1 MNGTQS
7 VIPFFPNFLD
17 GVNMAYDNN
26 DRERTWVSFHNH
38 ANGQR
43 QSVINFRF
51 NQYYSF
57 QDVVAQIRTVQ
68 ANGNTDNNIDR
79 VLQNAIQVFQ
89 EIQNDPSRSNIQN
102 LVLAVMYS
110 INDDQFEQ
118 VATYFNQ
125 LAQNFQTR
133 FILIGVGND
142 ANQLNTLRQY
152 SNNGLA
158 LFVGSA
164 AQLNSFNT
172 LDQIYSYLCPVPA
185 PQSPTN
191 CWSPRTAR
199 TTWGH
204 LEELA
209 KQDLLDNKVPQVLVF
224 QDHLAQLVPLDLLVI
239 LELLVCIPLYLML
252 NVNKRKFGNVFNR
265 CYIPFD
271 ILQDHLDDRDLV
283 DHKVVPD
290 RKVSLE
296 MLAHQ
301 GGGGPAGPVGPGGPP
316 GPPGNPGNQGAT
328 GDRGFPGPPGPTGNP
343 GPSGFPGGPG
353 SPGNTGPAG
362 PSGGP
367 GPRGK

>member
-1 MNGTQS
+1 
-7 VIPFFPNFLD
+7 
-17 GVNMAYDNN
+17 MAYDNN

-89 EIQNDPSRSNIQN
+89 EIQDDPSRSNIQN

-185 PQSPTN
+185 PQSP
-191 CWSPRTAR
+191 P
-199 TTWGH
+199 
-204 LEELA
+204 
-209 KQDLLDNKVPQVLVF
+209 
-224 QDHLAQLVPLDLLVI
+224 I
-239 LELLVCIPLYLML
+239 
-252 NVNKRKFGNVFNR
+252 
-265 CYIPFD
+265 
-271 ILQDHLDDRDLV
+271 
-283 DHKVVPD
+283 
-290 RKVSLE
+290 
-296 MLAHQ
+296 
-301 GGGGPAGPVGPGGPP
+301 VGRPGQPGPP
-316 GPPGNPGNQGAT
+316 GPPGGIGQAGPPGQQGPP
-328 GDRGFPGPPGPTGNP
+328 GVGFPGPPGATGAAGPAGNP
-343 GPSGFPGGPG
+343 GTPGMYT
-353 SPGNTGPAG
+353 SLFDA
-362 PSGGP
+362 
-367 GPRGK
+367 